1 MEKWEGHLDELKS
14 LRDEINWRVKI
25 AYTSIAT
32 FISVVVFALGFIVD
46 REQNKIAGNLSGYIP
61 LAILLIAG
69 LISMFMGILN
79 ANHIIEKKIEL
90 YSLKIQRK
98 IMQEAGEPVY
108 SWLSFLYGYKSKENM
123 LFTFLEKLFSAS
135 IGIFQYAIP
144 NLLALTIIIVIANK
158 TPIIKDYTF
167 LYIIIAILVGLSILS
182 SIYLGFFVSIINKEH
197 GAHYHKYVRKFLDNY
212 KSDEKI

>member
-32 FISVVVFALGFIVD
+32 FISVVVFALGFIVN
-46 REQNKIAGNLSGYIP
+46 REQNQIAVNFSGYIP
-61 LAILLIAG
+61 LAVLLIAG

-144 NLLALTIIIVIANK
+144 NILALTIIIVLANK
-158 TPIIKDYTF
+158 TPIIKDFTL
-167 LYIIIAILVGLSILS
+167 LYILIAILVGLSILS
-182 SIYLGFFVSIINKEH
+182 SIYLGFFVSIINREH
-197 GAHYHKYVRKFLDNY
+197 GAHYQKYVRKFLDNH
-212 KSDEKI
+212 KSDEES